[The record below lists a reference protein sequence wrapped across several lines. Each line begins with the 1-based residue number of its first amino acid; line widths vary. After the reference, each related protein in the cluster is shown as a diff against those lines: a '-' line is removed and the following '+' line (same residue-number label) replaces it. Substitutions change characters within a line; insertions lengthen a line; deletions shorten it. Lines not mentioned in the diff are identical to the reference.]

1 MTTSPPTSNF
11 KISDYSSLPYLN
23 INASDSTQR
32 TLELKELF
40 EYQKLT
46 IPPPP
51 AAAAATTSAS
61 PDYYILNIK
70 KQFICVKVGTGAGEK
85 SRIYVKNPVIDE
97 MLKDKLPLISI
108 SDKTIHGEIVFDE
121 NVEPTAKSTKNEDKT
136 GLEIFTKVYQKIEA
150 GKQPF
155 FAEGS
160 KSFQGGNKRGGT
172 RKVGGSRSR

>member
-1 MTTSPPTSNF
+1 MTTTNF

-51 AAAAATTSAS
+51 AAATAAAATTSAS

-97 MLKDKLPLISI
+97 MLNDKLPLISI
-108 SDKTIHGEIVFDE
+108 SDKTILGEIVFDE
-121 NVEPTAKSTKNEDKT
+121 DVEPTAKSTSENDT
-136 GLEIFTKVYQKIEA
+136 NGLAIFKKVYENIELE
-150 GKQPF
+150 KKPY

-160 KSFQGGNKRGGT
+160 KSFKGGNKRGGT
-172 RKVGGSRSR
+172 RKAGGSRSR